1 MEVRPDGGRGLR
13 SYSEL
18 FDAFWRT
25 SWSVVIA
32 LLLRLLLWG
41 CAAGWFRQFA
51 RQCNA
56 RCNAAQSD
64 SQSSSGNRP
73 VSGSFAEHTKVTV
86 ANVTASDIDKGNG
99 DGRQQEQFKVL
110 GALLSNG
117 SKKTAQQ
124 SFEHGGVVDSSH
136 LEMGREGCEG
146 KYRDSQDDDEDSKD
160 DEEDSQDYDE
170 EWARIWTNEDDND
183 NDDKYID
190 GIAMMTS
197 TLMMMTKIPPQ
208 GTSCEEVSWGW
219 GEAWPY

>member
-1 MEVRPDGGRGLR
+1 M
-13 SYSEL
+13 
-18 FDAFWRT
+18 
-25 SWSVVIA
+25 VIT

-41 CAAGWFRQFA
+41 CAAGWFLQFA

-64 SQSSSGNRP
+64 SQSSSGHCP
-73 VSGSFAEHTKVTV
+73 VSGSFAEHTKTV

-99 DGRQQEQFKVL
+99 DGRQQQQFKVP
-110 GALLSNG
+110 GALLSNE

-124 SFEHGGVVDSSH
+124 SLEQGGVVDSS
-136 LEMGREGCEG
+136 
-146 KYRDSQDDDEDSKD
+146 DSQDD
-160 DEEDSQDYDE
+160 DE

-219 GEAWPY
+219 GGAGPTNGLGPPLSGTMRA